1 MSSSTQLLGLVID
14 WQHRNR
20 SEVLPVHRA
29 SLLGRGYPD
38 PQLDPQPLRLRRAL
52 TFSLFSAILPGS
64 VQFIAGNRAAKVIV
78 GLVWLVVLA
87 GLGIAGYFYFE
98 DQPSFVAFFASTRQ
112 MVYIQIGIITVAT
125 LWAIALIDAW
135 RLGMQ
140 GSWHWLR
147 AATIILAN
155 VSLIAAGATVT
166 VVGVQALDASQR
178 LVKEVFTATETVK
191 PMLGRY
197 NVLLLG
203 GDSGEGRVG
212 LRPDSLTVVSID
224 SESGRTA
231 LIGIPRNLQKVP
243 FNPDSPMHNAW
254 PNGFNCG
261 NPCLINAV
269 NTWADSRPELY
280 PGSEN
285 PGLEATIDAVEGA
298 TGLTI
303 NYYIM
308 VNLAGFR
315 KLVNAVGGL
324 ELNVKDRVPIG
335 GGTYPIVGYIEPGLQ
350 KLDGRQVLWFAR
362 SRENSDDYSRMGRQ
376 KCVMLAMAR
385 QLTPA
390 TVLLKAQGI
399 AASSSEMLST
409 SIPASELDIF
419 VELAL
424 RSRSAKVN
432 SVSLVPPVINP
443 SNPDF
448 VKAHSLIKDAI
459 AQTESDDISPSP
471 NISGSPSPSPSK
483 SLTPMQRAKLS
494 NNVDDLA
501 EVC

>member
-1 MSSSTQLLGLVID
+1 M
-14 WQHRNR
+14 HK
-20 SEVLPVHRA
+20 A

-38 PQLDPQPLRLRRAL
+38 PQFDPQPLRFRRAL
-52 TFSLFSAILPGS
+52 TFSLLSAVIPGS
-64 VQFIAGNRAAKVIV
+64 VQLIAGNKFAKFVV
-78 GLVWLVVLA
+78 GLIWLLVLA
-87 GLGIAGYFYFE
+87 GLGTAAYFYFA
-98 DQPSFVAFFASTRQ
+98 DQPSFVAFFASTQ
-112 MVYIQIGIITVAT
+112 KMVYVQIGIIAFAT
-125 LWAIALIDAW
+125 LWAIALIDSW

-147 AATIILAN
+147 ASIIILAN
-155 VSLIAAGATVT
+155 ISLIAAGASLTVI
-166 VVGVQALDASQR
+166 GVQALDASQR
-178 LVKEVFTATETVK
+178 VVKEVFTATETVK

-203 GDSGEGRVG
+203 GDSGKGRVG

-224 SESGRTA
+224 SKSGRTA
-231 LIGIPRNLQKVP
+231 LVGIPRNLQNVP

-280 PGSEN
+280 PGSED

-324 ELNVKDRVPIG
+324 ELNVKDRVPMG
-335 GGTYPIVGYIEPGLQ
+335 GGTYPIFGYIEPGVQ
-350 KLDGRQVLWFAR
+350 KLNGREVLWFAR
-362 SRENSDDYSRMGRQ
+362 SRANSDDYSRMGRQ

-409 SIPASELDIF
+409 NIPASELDIF

-432 SVSLVPPVINP
+432 SVSLVPPVITP

-448 VKAHSLIKDAI
+448 VKAHNLIKDAI
-459 AQTESDDISPSP
+459 AQTEADDISPSP

-483 SLTPMQRAKLS
+483 SLSPMQRAKLS
-494 NNVDDLA
+494 NNVDDLSEA
-501 EVC
+501 C